1 MTPKTIAETHR
12 LIKAG
17 KETPADLVEEA
28 INRINALEPRL
39 SAWVTVDEFGARKAA
54 AKLTKEAEDSGLRSP
69 LHGLTVGVKDIFN
82 TKGLRTTMGSP
93 IYADNIPDSDAVVV
107 SKLRDLGAIIL
118 GKTHTT
124 EFASHDNAPTRNPWN
139 LNHTPGGSS
148 SGSAAATAAGMCDI
162 AFGTQTG
169 GSVIRPAS
177 YCGIVGVKPTYDL
190 LSREGVYPLS
200 WTLDHV
206 GFFTRCVSDA
216 EAILSALTGIERMEA
231 TRRAPRIGVPDRYF
245 NEKADPDASE
255 GFRSAADRL
264 AKKGAEVTTL
274 RLPKSFDS
282 AHAAHRVIMSAEA
295 AAVHERLFKREMP
308 RYRPYIRGQ
317 VASGLLI
324 PTPTYLSALRIR
336 GIYRDEMSRALA
348 PFDAVATPSTT
359 TAAPEGIAWTG
370 DPAFNAPWSLSGFPS
385 VTVPSGISPGS
396 LPLGLQLAAPS
407 GQDMRLLS
415 VAKWCEGALGFDKTP
430 AID

>member
-17 KETPADLVEEA
+17 KKTPMEMVEEA
-28 INRINALEPRL
+28 MSRIKSLEPRL
-39 SAWVTVDEFGARKAA
+39 SAWVTVDEVGARKAA
-54 AKLTKEAEDSGLRSP
+54 AKLTKEAEDGRLRSP

-93 IYADNIPDSDAVVV
+93 IYADNIPDSDAAVV

-139 LNHTPGGSS
+139 TSHTPGGSS

-162 AFGTQTG
+162 AFGSQTG

-177 YCGIVGVKPTYDL
+177 YCGIVGMKPTYDL

-216 EAILSALTGIERMEA
+216 EVVLSALTGMEKIAA
-231 TRRAPRIGVPDRYF
+231 TRRAPRIGVPGRYF

-255 GFRSAADRL
+255 GFHSAVDRL
-264 AKKGAEVTTL
+264 AKKGAEITTL
-274 RLPKSFDS
+274 RLPKSFDTAHS
-282 AHAAHRVIMSAEA
+282 AHRIIMSAEA
-295 AAVHERLFKREMP
+295 AAVHERMFRKEMP

-324 PTPTYLSALRIR
+324 PAPTYISALRIR
-336 GIYRDEMSRALA
+336 RIYREEMSRAIA
-348 PFDAVATPSTT
+348 PFDVVATPSTT

-385 VTVPSGISPGS
+385 VTVPSGLSAGG
-396 LPLGLQLAAPS
+396 LPLGLQLAARS

-430 AID
+430 AIE

>member
-1 MTPKTIAETHR
+1 LTPKTIVETHR

-17 KETPADLVEEA
+17 KTTPTELVEEA
-28 INRINALEPRL
+28 MSRIAALEPRL
-39 SAWVTVDEFGARKAA
+39 SAWVTVDEAGARRAA
-54 AKLTKEAEDSGLRSP
+54 AKLTEEAEEGRLRSP
-69 LHGLTVGVKDIFN
+69 LHGVTVGVKDIFN

-93 IYADNIPDSDAVVV
+93 LFADNVSDSDAAIVA
-107 SKLRDLGAIIL
+107 KLRDLGAIIL

-124 EFASHDNAPTRNPWN
+124 EFASHDPAPTWNPWN
-139 LNHTPGGSS
+139 TRHTPGGSS
-148 SGSAAATAAGMCDI
+148 SGSAAAIAAGMCGL
-162 AFGTQTG
+162 ALGSQTG
-169 GSVIRPAS
+169 GSVTRPAS

-216 EAILSALTGIERMEA
+216 EAVLSALTGLEKSA
-231 TRRAPRIGVPDRYF
+231 AARRPPRIGVPDRYF

-255 GFRSAADRL
+255 GFRSAVDRL
-264 AKKGAEVTTL
+264 AKKGAEITTL
-274 RLPKSFDS
+274 RLPKSFDH
-282 AHAAHRVIMSAEA
+282 AHSTHRVIMSAEA
-295 AAVHERLFKREMP
+295 AAVHERLFAREMP

-324 PTPTYLSALRIR
+324 PAPTYLSALRIR
-336 GIYRDEMSRALA
+336 RIYRDEINRAIA

-370 DPAFNAPWSLSGFPS
+370 DPAFNSPWSLSGSPS
-385 VTVPSGISPGS
+385 VTVPSGLSAGG
-396 LPLGLQLAAPS
+396 LPLGLQLAAQS
-407 GQDMRLLS
+407 GHDMRLLS
-415 VAKWCEGALGFDKTP
+415 IAKWCEGALGFDKTP
-430 AID
+430 TIE